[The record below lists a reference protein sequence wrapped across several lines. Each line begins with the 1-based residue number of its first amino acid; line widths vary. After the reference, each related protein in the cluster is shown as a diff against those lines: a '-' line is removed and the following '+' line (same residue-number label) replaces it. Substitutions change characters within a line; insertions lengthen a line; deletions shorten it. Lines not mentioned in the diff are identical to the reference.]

1 MTDSPQ
7 PQDTT
12 PAGGHRP
19 EDHDEPNEFGFAGDA
34 TAPQPEPGATGESF
48 GESVAV
54 PAGDL
59 TGAVTAA
66 VEDATTDQDED
77 AAAGHTHR

>member
-1 MTDSPQ
+1 VPAGFSLPPAGYAGGMTDSTQ
-7 PQDTT
+7 TQ
-12 PAGGHRP
+12 
-19 EDHDEPNEFGFAGDA
+19 EHDEPNEFGFSGDA
-34 TAPQPEPGATGESF
+34 TAPEPEPATGESF

-66 VEDATTDQDED
+66 IENATAGDDED
-77 AAAGHTHR
+77 DRQG